1 MRLAPLWWTPVRP
14 GRNFTRT
21 SNVMGADM
29 GVFDRIFRRKEEV
42 VAEPAAAEAGTAEAL
57 DAKTEPAVG
66 AEEVAEV
73 GEAGS
78 AAAGTAAAEAVEIPK
93 QQSVEAAAD
102 SGAGEGART

>member
-1 MRLAPLWWTPVRP
+1 M
-14 GRNFTRT
+14 
-21 SNVMGADM
+21 
-29 GVFDRIFRRKEEV
+29 
-42 VAEPAAAEAGTAEAL
+42 AEPAAAEAGTAEAL